1 MIRSP
6 WKFVPDYFEI
16 SRIYYCQMI
25 IRLAV
30 LADIP
35 AILQLLTRIVPVM
48 NAEGNFQWD
57 ETYPNREVFEKDLG
71 LNQLWVADIGAEIAG
86 CAAITQDQ
94 DPEYAEV
101 GWDLGEQAI
110 VTHRL
115 AVDLKF
121 RGKGVGKA
129 LLMQAEKVASER
141 GITVLRIDTNTANAA
156 TNQLFPALGYRYAG
170 VIGLGFRPGLRFNC
184 YEKRLS

>member
-1 MIRSP
+1 
-6 WKFVPDYFEI
+6 
-16 SRIYYCQMI
+16 MI
-25 IRLAV
+25 IRFAV

-57 ETYPNREVFEKDLG
+57 DSYPNREVLEKDLE
-71 LNQLWVADIGAEIAG
+71 LNQLWVAQIGSEIAG
-86 CAAITQDQ
+86 FAAITQDQ

-101 GWDLGEQAI
+101 GWDITEPAI

-115 AVDLKF
+115 AVDLEF
-121 RGKGVGKA
+121 RGKGVGRA
-129 LLMQAEKVASER
+129 LLMQAEEVARER
-141 GITVLRIDTNTANAA
+141 GITVLRIDTNTENAA

-170 VIGLGFRPGLRFNC
+170 EIGLGFRPGLRFNC

>member
-1 MIRSP
+1 
-6 WKFVPDYFEI
+6 
-16 SRIYYCQMI
+16 MI

-35 AILQLLTRIVPVM
+35 AILQLLSRIVPVM

-57 ETYPNREVFEKDLG
+57 DSYPNREVLEKDLK
-71 LNQLWVADIGAEIAG
+71 LNQLWVAQVGSEIAG
-86 CAAITQDQ
+86 FAAITQDQ

-101 GWDLGEQAI
+101 GWDITEPAI

-115 AVDLKF
+115 AVDLDF
-121 RGKGVGKA
+121 RGKGVGRA
-129 LLMQAEKVASER
+129 LLMQAEEVARER
-141 GITVLRIDTNTANAA
+141 GITVLRIDTNTENAA

-170 VIGLGFRPGLRFNC
+170 EIGLGFRPGLRFNC